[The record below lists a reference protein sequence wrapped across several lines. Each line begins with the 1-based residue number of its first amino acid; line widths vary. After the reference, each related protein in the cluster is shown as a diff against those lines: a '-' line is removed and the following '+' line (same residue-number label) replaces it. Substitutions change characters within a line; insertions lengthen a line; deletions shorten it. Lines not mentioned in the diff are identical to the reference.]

1 MCVCVCLEVVVTWRG
16 RQGREGGTGNG
27 EWGTAKGQRGTE
39 WMWVVEKEGHSE
51 EGCRRLWDKTSAN
64 YRDVHCRAELGGRG
78 GVVVVVTVCE
88 ACVVRVCAKV
98 VWCG

>member
-1 MCVCVCLEVVVTWRG
+1 MRKDA
-16 RQGREGGTGNG
+16 GGYEIRHRRTIGMY
-27 EWGTAKGQRGTE
+27 TAER
-39 WMWVVEKEGHSE
+39 S
-51 EGCRRLWDKTSAN
+51 R
-64 YRDVHCRAELGGRG
+64 GRG